1 MKLGPVQTFVHTVDT
16 SPLVKSLPSHLE
28 YLLSSLSTRY
38 FVKMF
43 EMSSKQ
49 TLTLHWLLDYW
60 QNSSVKRADWE
71 LWPTS
76 HLTADNPHSPLS
88 PTDCWEEERRG
99 ASLSHR
105 KLSHLRQRWPVL
117 PSLPTS
123 RSSDA
128 SQHHTDGDRDIKW
141 TRRLLSWCVGTVQS
155 AYPWYLVSVTGV
167 SIVGWTGQFSVPA
180 HTRSLPSPGTSF
192 IVGSYKCGKSLPRGT
207 EGVGIVSETFPCQ
220 AFLLTVT

>member
-16 SPLVKSLPSHLE
+16 STLVKSLTSHLE

-128 SQHHTDGDRDIKW
+128 SQHHTEDWRRSRHQVDKETPVMMCRDSPVCLSLISRLRDWSVDSWVDRTVLCTCSHSQSPI
-141 TRRLLSWCVGTVQS
+141 TRHLLHCW
-155 AYPWYLVSVTGV
+155 
-167 SIVGWTGQFSVPA
+167 
-180 HTRSLPSPGTSF
+180 
-192 IVGSYKCGKSLPRGT
+192 
-207 EGVGIVSETFPCQ
+207 
-220 AFLLTVT
+220 FL